1 MKTLQGKD
9 LKGRKLILESA
20 VKKARGRNAAKETEN
35 VTEVKE
41 KDVTEVKVVE
51 VEKAE
56 VVKEKGGKE
65 KKEKKIAKNDAPI
78 VEKKTVAD
86 KIKNKKETVVVDEE
100 VKETLKEKKEK
111 KVGK

>member
-51 VEKAE
+51 VEK
-56 VVKEKGGKE
+56 VVVAKEKAG
-65 KKEKKIAKNDAPI
+65 KEKKIAKNDVPI

-86 KIKNKKETVVVDEE
+86 KIKNKKETIVVDEE
-100 VKETLKEKKEK
+100 VKETLKEKK
-111 KVGK
+111 VGK